1 MITDKEES
9 IQKCYISPDISNK
22 KIIHFI
28 ITRFLIEFYKINDFD
43 KIIYKNEYILNGFR
57 VMKKYLIPSL
67 ENQRCKKFIWILTI
81 GEKNNISYIESLLN
95 FNSSFEVKILYYNN
109 TKSFIRDISK
119 KFDILITTRIDYDDR
134 IYYDAINDVR
144 KAINIKKPILL
155 YGYNRGLYYYE
166 TDNKYYD
173 YYYNFKGNGAS
184 SIFLSLITVLKSVND
199 IYTIY
204 DLGVHNNVKKKL
216 LESLKIFGIKELNY
230 EPAIFDSGEPKFVMV
245 RQIYSGLYN
254 YTKNIQKKL
263 SPFNFDL
270 NKFYGKE

>member
-1 MITDKEES
+1 M
-9 IQKCYISPDISNK
+9 
-22 KIIHFI
+22 
-28 ITRFLIEFYKINDFD
+28 
-43 KIIYKNEYILNGFR
+43 
-57 VMKKYLIPSL
+57 
-67 ENQRCKKFIWILTI
+67 
-81 GEKNNISYIESLLN
+81 
-95 FNSSFEVKILYYNN
+95 YYNN
-109 TKSFIRDISK
+109 TKNFIRNISK

>member
-1 MITDKEES
+1 MMITDKKES

-109 TKSFIRDISK
+109 TKNFIRNISK

-216 LESLKIFGIKELNY
+216 
-230 EPAIFDSGEPKFVMV
+230 
-245 RQIYSGLYN
+245 
-254 YTKNIQKKL
+254 